1 MYRKALILVSGNAFG
16 SALSLVRNLA
26 VARIVSP
33 EDYGIAATFAISM
46 SIVEMFS
53 YLGLQQLMVV
63 DRDADSPRF
72 QAASQG
78 FQVLRGMLSALL
90 LLLIA
95 GPYARFLG
103 IGHVTWAFQLVAVI
117 PLMNGLQHFD
127 QHRLKRHMNFRASV
141 ITTAVPPLLSVLSLL
156 PLALI
161 FDDYRIMLYAILVQ
175 AVAMVVVSHL
185 VAERRYGVVFDTGL
199 MRRAMVFGWPLL
211 LNGILL
217 FAVFNGEKLIV
228 GRELGMAALA
238 VFSMGFTLTL
248 TPTLVMASSLQ
259 TFFVPLLTRARDD
272 ARRFQTLGAATVEAG
287 LVIGVA
293 LVLATAL
300 VGGPVVHLLLGPKY
314 DALLPILV
322 QLAVLQAA
330 RVSKSGSSFVAL
342 AKERTGN
349 AIAGNLPRIL
359 AIPLAWVIVV
369 RTGDILSVIWIGILA
384 EACGF
389 FIGLWLSRQRAG
401 LHTRPLMP
409 TVALCIAFHAVALWD
424 ATANVPQPDLF
435 RQVHLGQWAVIALGI
450 AALASMRALIGVAL
464 RRRARE

>member
-1 MYRKALILVSGNAFG
+1 MYKKALMLVSGNAFG
-16 SALSLVRNLA
+16 SALSLVRNLV

-78 FQVLRGMLSALL
+78 FQVLRGVISAGL

-103 IGHVTWAFQLVAVI
+103 IGHVTWAFQVVALI

-127 QHRLKRHMNFRASV
+127 QHRLKRHLNFRASV
-141 ITTAVPPLLSVLSLL
+141 ITTAVPPLLSVLALI
-156 PLALI
+156 PLAMI
-161 FDDYRIMLYAILVQ
+161 YSDYRIMLYAIFVQ
-175 AVAMVVVSHL
+175 AIAMVTVTHL
-185 VAERRYGVVFDTGL
+185 VAERRYSIVFDPGL

-238 VFSMGFTLTL
+238 IFSMGFTLTL
-248 TPTLVMASSLQ
+248 TPTLVLASSLQ
-259 TFFVPLLTRARDD
+259 TFFVPLLSRARDNHHG
-272 ARRFQTLGAATVEAG
+272 FQLLGTATVEAG
-287 LVIGVA
+287 LVIGVL
-293 LVLATAL
+293 LVLATSL
-300 VGGPVVHLLLGPKY
+300 LGGPVVHLLLGTKY

-322 QLAVLQAA
+322 QLAVLQAI
-330 RVSKSGSSFVAL
+330 RVSKSGSSIVAL
-342 AKERTGN
+342 SKERTGN
-349 AIAGNLPRIL
+349 AIAGNLPRVL
-359 AIPLAWVIVV
+359 AIPVAWFIVSH
-369 RTGDILSVIWIGILA
+369 TGDVLSVIIVGILA
-384 EACGF
+384 ETCGF
-389 FIGLWLSRQRAG
+389 FIGLYLSRQRAG
-401 LHTRPLMP
+401 LHTRPLMLP
-409 TVALCIAFHAVALWD
+409 VALYFLFHAVALFD
-424 ATANVPQPDLF
+424 AKANAPQPFLDGQL
-435 RQVHLGQWAVIALGI
+435 HLGQWAVVLMAIAV
-450 AALASMRALIGVAL
+450 LASMRALLRVVL
-464 RRRARE
+464 RRRDR

>member
-1 MYRKALILVSGNAFG
+1 M
-16 SALSLVRNLA
+16 
-26 VARIVSP
+26 
-33 EDYGIAATFAISM
+33 
-46 SIVEMFS
+46 
-53 YLGLQQLMVV
+53 
-63 DRDADSPRF
+63 
-72 QAASQG
+72 
-78 FQVLRGMLSALL
+78 
-90 LLLIA
+90 
-95 GPYARFLG
+95 
-103 IGHVTWAFQLVAVI
+103 
-117 PLMNGLQHFD
+117 
-127 QHRLKRHMNFRASV
+127 
-141 ITTAVPPLLSVLSLL
+141 
-156 PLALI
+156 
-161 FDDYRIMLYAILVQ
+161 
-175 AVAMVVVSHL
+175 
-185 VAERRYGVVFDTGL
+185 
-199 MRRAMVFGWPLL
+199 
-211 LNGILL
+211 
-217 FAVFNGEKLIV
+217 
-228 GRELGMAALA
+228 
-238 VFSMGFTLTL
+238 
-248 TPTLVMASSLQ
+248 
-259 TFFVPLLTRARDD
+259 
-272 ARRFQTLGAATVEAG
+272 
-287 LVIGVA
+287 IGVA